1 MNIAVCDD
9 YTEMTDTIYRLI
21 KEYLQNITDRLYD
34 IVPYY
39 DGHSLLSDIQA
50 GKKFDIIFLDIEM
63 PSITGL
69 EVAKQIRQN
78 NFDVLIVFI
87 TSHPN
92 FMSASFK
99 VEAFDF
105 LTKPLN
111 TEELYSVL
119 ERCLQK
125 YIQTHGQ
132 IKVRTPLGIAVIQL
146 NDIMYIYS
154 EKHYINF
161 ILNNDTTIRT
171 LMTLD
176 QLEAELTLY
185 RQFARCHQ
193 SYIVNFDYVLEV
205 QRTKILLKIHT
216 DSEKEFIP
224 VSRTYKESVKEKFLL
239 YHLTLEMSLL

>member
-9 YTEMTDTIYRLI
+9 HTEMTDTIYRLI

-125 YIQTHGQ
+125 YTQKHGQ
-132 IKVRTPLGIAVIQL
+132 VNVRTSLGIALIQL
-146 NDIMYIYS
+146 NDVMYIFS
-154 EKHYINF
+154 DKHYIHF
-161 ILNNDTTIRT
+161 TLNNGTVIRS

-176 QLEAELTLY
+176 QIESELALY
-185 RQFARCHQ
+185 RQFVRCHQ
-193 SYIVNFDYVLEV
+193 SYIVNFDYVMEV
-205 QRTKILLKIHT
+205 QRTKILLKNCT
-216 DSEKEFIP
+216 DSKNEFVP
-224 VSRTYKESVKEKFLL
+224 VSRSHKESVKEKFLL
-239 YHLTLEMSLL
+239 YHLTLEMSLS

>member
-9 YTEMTDTIYRLI
+9 QKEMTNTIHNLI
-21 KEYLQNITDRLYD
+21 KNYLDEKTNGLNNIRSYF
-34 IVPYY
+34 
-39 DGHSLLSDIQA
+39 DGDSLLSDIQT
-50 GKKFDIIFLDIEM
+50 GKSFDIIFLDIEM

-78 NFDVLIVFI
+78 NFDVLIIFI

-99 VEAFDF
+99 VGAFDF
-105 LTKPLN
+105 LTKPLD
-111 TEELYSVL
+111 TEELYAVL

-125 YIQTHGQ
+125 YRQKHGQ
-132 IKVRTPLGIAVIQL
+132 IKVRTPLGVAVIQL
-146 NDIMYIYS
+146 NDVMYIYS

-171 LMTLD
+171 LMTLN

-193 SYIVNFDYVLEV
+193 SYIVNFDYVVEV
-205 QRTKILLKIHT
+205 QRTKILLKNYT
-216 DSEKEFIP
+216 DSLP
-224 VSRTYKESVKEKFLL
+224 VSRAYKESVKEKFLL
-239 YHLTLEMSLL
+239 YHLPF

>member
-9 YTEMTDTIYRLI
+9 QKEMTNTIHNLI
-21 KEYLQNITDRLYD
+21 KNYLDEKTNGLNNIRSYF
-34 IVPYY
+34 
-39 DGHSLLSDIQA
+39 DGDSLLSDIQA
-50 GKKFDIIFLDIEM
+50 GKSFDIIFLDIEM

-78 NFDVLIVFI
+78 NFDVLIIFI

-105 LTKPLN
+105 LTKPLD
-111 TEELYSVL
+111 TEELYAVL

-125 YIQTHGQ
+125 YRQKHGQ
-132 IKVRTPLGIAVIQL
+132 IKVRTPLGVAVIQL
-146 NDIMYIYS
+146 NDVMYIYS

-171 LMTLD
+171 LMTLN

-193 SYIVNFDYVLEV
+193 SYIVNFDYVVEV
-205 QRTKILLKIHT
+205 QRTKILLKNYM
-216 DSEKEFIP
+216 DSLP
-224 VSRTYKESVKEKFLL
+224 VSRAYKESVKEKFLL
-239 YHLTLEMSLL
+239 YHLPF